1 MNDRLESDRLAGWL
15 LAGALGLAGFALIV
29 ALGSGLTFFQDEWNL
44 ILRADLSADSLLTPL
59 NEHLW
64 ALPVAI
70 YKLLLALFG
79 LDSTAPF
86 RVVATLFVVLAVA
99 VVYVCVRARLG
110 TAVALVVGAVLLALG
125 PAWEHLLWPV
135 EIGFSGAIAAGLGAL
150 IALERGDRRGD
161 LLACAALV
169 LSLAF
174 SSLGLVFAVGAAV
187 DVVLRGDGRLRR
199 AFVPA
204 VPLALYALWYAVY
217 GQETESAVSVDNLYA
232 LPAYVWDAASS
243 ALASLL
249 GLTRIG
255 TRSGSI
261 GVNPDY
267 ARPLLVALLIAAAWI
282 AIRRPAV
289 LTRSFWVFAATGLA
303 FWASAGLN
311 QMPGREP
318 GASRYQLVGAIFIVL
333 TTSELLRDRRPP
345 RLGLALLAL
354 LGAASIA
361 SNLGALRA
369 GEDFFRA
376 QTDVHLA
383 ALAALEGARDQV
395 DEAVVLEPTFAGTPF
410 PQTISAGSYFAA
422 VDRWGSPV
430 ADPVDALAGPEPA
443 RAAADA
449 ILAAAYELEL
459 EPADRAPAEGC
470 ERLEPGPGGVEAELG
485 AGGAV
490 VVDPRGGT
498 PVSLRRFA
506 TGEPAVDLGEAPAGA
521 SSIAIPLDD
530 LGPPW
535 TAVFEGGA
543 PVRVCRLPG

>member
-1 MNDRLESDRLAGWL
+1 M
-15 LAGALGLAGFALIV
+15 
-29 ALGSGLTFFQDEWNL
+29 
-44 ILRADLSADSLLTPL
+44 
-59 NEHLW
+59 
-64 ALPVAI
+64 
-70 YKLLLALFG
+70 
-79 LDSTAPF
+79 
-86 RVVATLFVVLAVA
+86 
-99 VVYVCVRARLG
+99 RARLG

-187 DVVLRGDGRLRR
+187 DVVLRGDERLRR

-217 GQETESAVSVDNLYA
+217 GQETESAVSVENIYA

-261 GVNPDY
+261 GVSPDY
-267 ARPLLVALLIAAAWI
+267 ARPLLVALLDRGGVA
-282 AIRRPAV
+282 
-289 LTRSFWVFAATGLA
+289 
-303 FWASAGLN
+303 
-311 QMPGREP
+311 
-318 GASRYQLVGAIFIVL
+318 
-333 TTSELLRDRRPP
+333 RRPP
-345 RLGLALLAL
+345 PRGADAVVLGLRRHRARVLGVGRAQSDAGSRAGRQPLPARRGNVHRPHDQRAAARPAPARLGLALLAL

-430 ADPVDALAGPEPA
+430 ADPEDALAGPEPA

-449 ILAAAYELEL
+449 ILAAAFELEL
-459 EPADRAPAEGC
+459 EPADRAPAAGC
-470 ERLEPGPGGVEAELG
+470 ERLEPGRGRGRGRARGRRGGRRRPAGRHLG
-485 AGGAV
+485 LAAAIRDRRAGGRSRRGSGGCELDR
-490 VVDPRGGT
+490 DPA
-498 PVSLRRFA
+498 RRPR
-506 TGEPAVDLGEAPAGA
+506 PAVDRGARGRRPGTRLPAARLVAQLPPVSAVNASQEGFGSA
-521 SSIAIPLDD
+521 SDSAGNRPEFVHQSQTGSIVSRHEYQATVSMSQLRRRSSSIS
-530 LGPPW
+530 
-535 TAVFEGGA
+535 
-543 PVRVCRLPG
+543 